1 MFIYFLLNDVMQLN
15 VLKVTKISDGKNRM
29 QHDLQNDSKNHCLCP
44 IEGFF
49 PEIYIVKAAV
59 IEATFQLSP
68 KKFVIV
74 IRNIPMPIL
83 FCGINWHGPSC
94 KNLAMPKDD
103 ASIDRPSFITK
114 IFMTVDPS

>member
-29 QHDLQNDSKNHCLCP
+29 QHDLQNDPKNHCLCP

-103 ASIDRPSFITK
+103 ASNDRRSFIMK
-114 IFMTVDPS
+114 IDMNVDPL